1 MTTVMS
7 SGKSVASILMAL
19 MVDCRFLD
27 LNEKV
32 TKYWPEFGK
41 NYKGHIKVS
50 DVLRHGAGLFRL
62 HQVLEKEWMLP
73 KNIKQNK
80 IGKVIEDDISFL

>member
-19 MVDCRFLD
+19 MVDCGYLD
-27 LNEKV
+27 FNEKV

-41 NYKGHIKVS
+41 NYKDHITVA
-50 DVLRHGAGLFRL
+50 DVMQHSSGLHRFGEI
-62 HQVLEKEWMLP
+62 LEKEWMLP
-73 KNIKQNK
+73 KNIK
-80 IGKVIEDDISFL
+80 